1 MKFHLDPNRS
11 VGSANCE
18 TIDPQCGYS
27 SQLSANADDHWV
39 VQGGFPISFKLL
51 WWDRML
57 QDWFSLLYLDLEYG
71 LSSMHMRSA
80 YAGKM
85 QKPLVDACP
94 YPVLI
99 CRGWVILCSY
109 CRITNIRQTLWL
121 DSVLRIQFIEA
132 LDMGWENF
140 RAENESENES
150 HASIACFGKC
160 QAARVMEHLDNLQF
174 AIFWDLTGSHPLSL
188 ESRFDRVP
196 WKPFPDPLSPDLSSG
211 PSGVSVEQIP

>member
-1 MKFHLDPNRS
+1 MTFHLDPNRS

-80 YAGKM
+80 
-85 QKPLVDACP
+85 
-94 YPVLI
+94 
-99 CRGWVILCSY
+99 
-109 CRITNIRQTLWL
+109 
-121 DSVLRIQFIEA
+121 
-132 LDMGWENF
+132 
-140 RAENESENES
+140 
-150 HASIACFGKC
+150 
-160 QAARVMEHLDNLQF
+160 
-174 AIFWDLTGSHPLSL
+174 
-188 ESRFDRVP
+188 
-196 WKPFPDPLSPDLSSG
+196 
-211 PSGVSVEQIP
+211 